1 MRNRLNG
8 SNIFDSSE
16 RRAFVW
22 ISLVFVL
29 FRGVLCKRINE
40 NQTTKSHKPEITKT
54 HEGSVDESS
63 MSVQALK
70 ALNVKAWANGPGLS
84 AADSSSATFATVS
97 VRRFEK

>member
-22 ISLVFVL
+22 IGLVFVL

-63 MSVQALK
+63 MSVQ
-70 ALNVKAWANGPGLS
+70 GPES
-84 AADSSSATFATVS
+84 AECKSLGQRPRSECCRLIQRNIRNCISTPF
-97 VRRFEK
+97 

>member
-22 ISLVFVL
+22 IGLVFVL
-29 FRGVLCKRINE
+29 FRRVLCKRINE

-54 HEGSVDESS
+54 HEGSL
-63 MSVQALK
+63 MSQVCLFRALK

-84 AADSSSATFATVS
+84 AYVIRSAESADYVCS
-97 VRRFEK
+97 